1 MMKKCQC
8 LLIVFLMSL
17 IVSLMASA
25 SDQPIMVL
33 DNGEAITAIAF
44 SPDGSKLLV
53 GRGKC
58 FIWDLASGK
67 KILTINSS
75 AATCVAFSPDG
86 KMAATGTD
94 PLFSA
99 IWNAE
104 TGEKIQDFHVS
115 HPMSTPEV
123 ISAIAFHLYDPYV
136 ITGTSDGAISKW
148 DIHTGKE
155 TPLMDLGSTIDKIHV
170 FSDGDRIAVHKYI
183 ISLKTNSILQEF
195 VSRVHISGDEKYIYC
210 RSGEINEVYNGKQV
224 VVYDAKDYHL
234 VKKYPVFISSSSD
247 ALFSPDGSL
256 VLLSYFVDASGNY
269 DSTKLQLM
277 RVETNEIVHEFKVK
291 GKENM
296 VINEITFSPDGKR
309 VAIVGNRNN
318 IYIWDISDLYSA
330 VPQSTDLK
338 Q

>member
-170 FSDGDRIAVHKYI
+170 FSDGDRIAAYMDI
-183 ISLKTNSILQEF
+183 ISLRNNSIVEKFDSLITVVCKDNYIYRNSSFNGSFNERKIVSYNATDYRLIKEYRSFYTNST
-195 VSRVHISGDEKYIYC
+195 YTM
-210 RSGEINEVYNGKQV
+210 
-224 VVYDAKDYHL
+224 
-234 VKKYPVFISSSSD
+234 
-247 ALFSPDGSL
+247 FSPDGSFA
-256 VLLSYFVDASGNY
+256 LLSCYQDASGNY